1 MHHMKTETAQIPLI
15 QDVKPIR
22 VTVPVAPDVLEAFRR
37 LASAQGVSVGR
48 AMGEWLA
55 DTVDGV
61 GYMTDLLE
69 KARKAPHLAVR
80 ELHAYA
86 VGLTDTTTDLLEGIR
101 KTTGKTLQQKAEAAP
116 VGTAGGGTAG
126 GASVRIKT
134 MLQGA
139 KDRGQQALT
148 PPLSN
153 TGGKVSGEKGKS
165 TSKPPLKTP
174 SGKGRKAQ

>member
-1 MHHMKTETAQIPLI
+1 MKTEAAQIPLI

-22 VTVPVAPDVLEAFRR
+22 VTVPVAPDVLEAFKR

-86 VGLTDTTTDLLEGIR
+86 MGLTDTTTDLLEGIR
-101 KTTGKTLQQKAEAAP
+101 KTTGKTVLDK
-116 VGTAGGGTAG
+116 AG
-126 GASVRIKT
+126 GAPADGKRSAAAGDRPDRIKDMMRDT
-134 MLQGA
+134 LE
-139 KDRGQQALT
+139 RGGKVLT

-153 TGGKVSGEKGKS
+153 TGGKVSGEKGKKS
-165 TSKPPLKTP
+165 SKPPLKTP

>member
-1 MHHMKTETAQIPLI
+1 MHHMTVQQLPLI
-15 QDVKPIR
+15 ADQKPVR
-22 VTVPVAPDVLEAFRR
+22 VTVPVAPDVLEAFKR
-37 LASAQGVSVGR
+37 LAAAQGVSVGR

-86 VGLTDTTTDLLEGIR
+86 MGLTDTTTDLLEGIR
-101 KTTGKTLQQKAEAAP
+101 KTTGKTLQQKAGGA
-116 VGTAGGGTAG
+116 AGGYAG
-126 GASVRIKT
+126 GTTPDAPPARVRDT
-134 MLQGA
+134 LR
-139 KDRGQQALT
+139 DTLERGEKALT

-153 TGGKVSGEKGKS
+153 TGGKVSGEKGKKPI
-165 TSKPPLKTP
+165 KPPLKSP
-174 SGKGRKAQ
+174 SSKGRKA